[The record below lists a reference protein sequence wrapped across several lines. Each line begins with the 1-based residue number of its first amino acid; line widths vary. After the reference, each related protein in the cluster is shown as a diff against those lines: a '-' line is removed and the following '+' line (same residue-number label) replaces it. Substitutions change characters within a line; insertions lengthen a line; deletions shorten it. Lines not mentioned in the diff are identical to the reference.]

1 MTKYYLSGLA
11 VILFGFLTCQS
22 NISAQDYRIYT
33 HILDHRNIDTN
44 GKPKVVARSLTIW
57 HAGKVYDYMVNVD
70 ELVIYDPIQRRF
82 TIISSQHNMACT
94 LDFSELKQHQK
105 VARNQAKE
113 YLEELSETEATQQAK
128 LIAFQLDP
136 KFRIEFTPG
145 ENRLACKSPQLSY
158 VAETIPAPNEDIAK
172 AFRQYADWS
181 SQLNFVLH
189 GKSLMPA
196 ARLRLNEELEKQ
208 NLIPIKVT
216 LTLAD
221 AANSKLSA
229 EHSINWELEKHDRF
243 RITEWKH
250 LLQDGELKFVSFQ
263 EYQRNLLAEYRR

>member
-1 MTKYYLSGLA
+1 MKYFFGLS
-11 VILFGFLTCQS
+11 VILFGFLFCQ
-22 NISAQDYRIYT
+22 NHLSAQDYRIYT
-33 HILDHRNIDTN
+33 HVVDHQNIDAN
-44 GKPKVVARSLTIW
+44 GKPRVVARSLTIW

-70 ELVIYDPIQRRF
+70 ELVIYDPFQRRF

-113 YLEELSETEATQQAK
+113 YLTELSESEATQQAE

-136 KFRIEFTPG
+136 QFNIEFIP
-145 ENRLACKSPQLSY
+145 EKNRLACKSPQLSY
-158 VAETIPAPNEDIAK
+158 VAETIPAPNKDIAR
-172 AFRQYADWS
+172 AFREYADWS
-181 SQLNFVLH
+181 AQLNFVLH

-196 ARLRLNEELEKQ
+196 ARLKLNEELEKRD
-208 NLIPIKVT
+208 LLPIKVT

-221 AANSKLSA
+221 AAETKLSA

-250 LLQDGELKFVSFQ
+250 LLQDGQLKFVSFQ
-263 EYQRNLLAEYRR
+263 DYQRNLLAQYSR

>member
-1 MTKYYLSGLA
+1 MKNFISGSA
-11 VILFGFLTCQS
+11 VILFGFLICQN

-33 HILDHRNIDTN
+33 HVLDHRDMDAN

-70 ELVIYDPIQRRF
+70 ELVIYDPFQQRF

-105 VARNQAKE
+105 VARRQAKE
-113 YLEELSETEATQQAK
+113 YLEELSESNETRQAE

-136 KFRIEFTPG
+136 QFEIEYRP
-145 ENRLACKSPQLSY
+145 EDHHLACKSPYLSY
-158 VAETIPAPNEDIAK
+158 VADAIPAPNKDTAR

-181 SQLNFVLH
+181 AQLNFVLH

-196 ARLRLNEELEKQ
+196 ARLRLNEELEKHD
-208 NLIPIKVT
+208 LIPVKVT
-216 LTLAD
+216 LSLAD
-221 AANSKLSA
+221 SANSKLSA
-229 EHSINWELEKHDRF
+229 EHAINWELGKHDRF

-250 LLQDGELKFVSFQ
+250 LLQDGQLKFVSFQ
-263 EYQRNLLAEYRR
+263 DYQRNLLAEYSR